1 MDKVEI
7 SDMDVQKLL
16 DEISGISEK
25 YDLLHER
32 TGEKFDIFKILDVY
46 KDEKR
51 VCRVL
56 CELLSPKGSHC
67 QGALYLK
74 LFVRDV
80 LNKHLRSPL
89 PESEFESDA
98 AVDREFRTEGNRS
111 VDLMIQTSMHRRFIP
126 IEVKITAKDQ
136 YRQCKDYFEEAKRL
150 SAKRLSEGKGNVT
163 LFYLTPWGKEP
174 DDNSLGGLTVGK
186 DVICVSFAEDILSWL
201 ADCLRQPETI
211 RIAPVREVLQQ
222 FMKAIRGFTNQLEDD
237 VKMEYVKVITGSL
250 RNFKAAVAIG
260 NTIKELKKEKC
271 EDFLEKVKKK
281 TSEMGIEEPS
291 PYKKRGLDYEKI
303 RLDYAY
309 KGMSDK
315 KIEVRVGIDDETYV
329 SYYCENVGGLDKFQD
344 AVNEKYSSSVDS
356 RDVKYYHDDAWFY
369 WERCHLEG
377 QDYPDFLYPNDAFYE
392 LLDDEKMEE
401 FANVCAEKIKR
412 FLDFRMPQKEIK
424 S

>member
-1 MDKVEI
+1 MASVEI

-67 QGALYLK
+67 QGALYLR

-80 LNKHLRSPL
+80 LNKHLSSPL

-126 IEVKITAKDQ
+126 IEVKITAKDR
-136 YRQCKDYFEEAKRL
+136 YRQCKDYFEEAKCR
-150 SAKRLSEGKGNVT
+150 SSKDGDNVT
-163 LFYLTPWGKEP
+163 LFYLTPWGEKP
-174 DDNSLGGLTVGK
+174 GDNSLVGLTVGK
-186 DVICVSFAEDILSWL
+186 DVICISFAEDILSWL

-237 VKMEYVKVITGSL
+237 VKMEYVDVITKSSQ
-250 RNFKAAVAIG
+250 NFKAALAIE
-260 NTIKELKKEKC
+260 NSIEEAKKEKWKDC
-271 EDFLEKVKKK
+271 LEKVKEKVA
-281 TSEMGIEEPS
+281 EMGIKES
-291 PYKKRGLDYEKI
+291 PRYTPNGWEVCLAYDYE
-303 RLDYAY
+303 
-309 KGMSDK
+309 GMGDK
-315 KIEVRVGIDDETYV
+315 KIEVQLGTHKNDKTYV
-329 SYYCENVGGLDKFQD
+329 SYYCDNAGELGTFRD
-344 AVNEKYSSSVDS
+344 AVKEKRNS
-356 RDVKYYHDDAWFY
+356 KDAGKAQTEYFY
-369 WERCHLEG
+369 WERCCLEG
-377 QDYPDFLYPNDAFYE
+377 QLSPNFVNPNDAFCD
-392 LLDDEKMEE
+392 LCDAKKMDK
-401 FANVCAEKIKR
+401 FADVCAKKIKE
-412 FLDFRMPQKEIK
+412 FLDFRMP
-424 S
+424 